1 MQPPSLQ
8 DVYAARPRVYS
19 SLKPSPLLKH
29 PLLDAA
35 LGLDVW
41 VKHENHNPTCAFK
54 VRGGLNLVSQ
64 LSDDEKRR
72 GVISASTGNHGQSIA
87 FASRIHGVRCRIVV
101 PVGNN
106 PEKNASIRAMGAELV
121 EHGRDFDEA
130 REFVEA
136 LVDKEGWRYVHS
148 GNEPHLLA
156 GVGTYALEIFEE
168 LPDTDVIL
176 VPIGGG
182 SGACGCC
189 IVRSGMKSRAR
200 VIGVQASRADAF
212 ARSWRG
218 PERVVGDSADT
229 FAEGMATRT
238 TFDLTFGLLKQ
249 ELDDVVTLDEEQLRE
264 GVRMAL
270 GLTHNLAEG
279 AGGATLAAAKA
290 SGDALAGKKI
300 VCVMSGGNIDA
311 ATLRRV
317 LDDGVMT
324 AFAARFAEIQSQPI
338 D

>member
-8 DVYAARPRVYS
+8 DVYSARPRVYA

-29 PLLDAA
+29 PLLDEA

-54 VRGGLNLVSQ
+54 IRGGLNLVAQ

-87 FASRIHGVRCRIVV
+87 FAAKLHGVRCRIVV
-101 PVGNN
+101 PKGNN

-121 EHGRDFDEA
+121 EHGHDFDEA
-130 REFVEA
+130 REYVEA
-136 LVDKEGWRYVHS
+136 LVEREGWRYIHS

-156 GVGTYALEIFEE
+156 GVGTYALEIFEA
-168 LPDTDVIL
+168 LPDADVIF

-189 IVRSGMKSRAR
+189 IVRSGMNSRAK
-200 VIGVQASRADAF
+200 VIGVQAARADAF

-218 PERVVGDSADT
+218 PQRVVGESADT

-238 TFDLTFGLLKQ
+238 TFDLTFGLLKN
-249 ELDDVVTLDEEQLRE
+249 ELDDVITLDEEQLRD

-279 AGGATLAAAKA
+279 AGGSTLAAAKT
-290 SGDALAGKKI
+290 SRDNLAGKKV

-311 ATLRRV
+311 ATLRRI
-317 LDDGVMT
+317 LN
-324 AFAARFAEIQSQPI
+324 
-338 D
+338 

>member
-1 MQPPSLQ
+1 MQPPTLQ
-8 DVYAARPRVYS
+8 DIYAARPRVYAT
-19 SLKPSPLLKH
+19 LKPSPLLKH
-29 PLLDAA
+29 PLLDEE
-35 LGLDVW
+35 LGLNVW

-54 VRGGLNLVSQ
+54 IRGGLNLVAQ
-64 LSDDEKRR
+64 LSEEDRRR

-87 FASRIHGVRCRIVV
+87 FASKIHGIRCRIVV

-106 PEKNASIRAMGAELV
+106 PEKNASMRAMGAEVL
-121 EHGRDFDEA
+121 EYGRDFDEA
-130 REFVEA
+130 RERVEQMVA
-136 LVDKEGWRYVHS
+136 SEGWRYVHS
-148 GNEPHLLA
+148 ANEPHLLA

-168 LPDTDVIL
+168 LPDADVVL

-189 IVRSGMKSRAR
+189 IVRSGLNSRAK
-200 VIGVQASRADAF
+200 VIGVQAARADAF

-218 PERVVGDSADT
+218 SQRVVAESADT
-229 FAEGMATRT
+229 FAEGMATRV
-238 TFDLTFGLLKQ
+238 TFDLTFGLLKEQ
-249 ELDDVVTLDEEQLRE
+249 LDDVVTLEEEQLRE

-279 AGGATLAAAKA
+279 AGASALAAAKT
-290 SGDALAGKKI
+290 SRDKLAGRKV

-317 LDDGVMT
+317 L
-324 AFAARFAEIQSQPI
+324 A
-338 D
+338 

>member
-1 MQPPSLQ
+1 MRTPSLQ
-8 DVYAARPRVYS
+8 DINAARPRVYA
-19 SLKPSPLLKH
+19 SLTPTPLLKH
-29 PLLDAA
+29 ALLDEA
-35 LGLDVW
+35 LGLDVY

-54 VRGGLNLVSQ
+54 VRGGLNLVAQ
-64 LSDDEKRR
+64 LSPDDRRR

-87 FASRIHGVRCRIVV
+87 FAARIHGVRCRIVV

-130 REFVEA
+130 REYVEA
-136 LVDKEGWRYVHS
+136 LVATEGWRYVHS

-156 GVGTYALEIFEE
+156 GVGTYALEIFDE
-168 LPDTDVIL
+168 LPDSDVIL

-189 IVRSGMKSRAR
+189 IVRTGMKSRAR
-200 VIGVQASRADAF
+200 VVGVQAAKADAF

-218 PERVVGDSADT
+218 PTRGVGDSAGT

-238 TFDLTFGLLKQ
+238 TFDLTFGLLKD
-249 ELDDVVTLDEEQLRE
+249 ELDDVVTLDEEQLRD

-279 AGGATLAAAKA
+279 AGGSTLAAAKT
-290 SGDALAGKKI
+290 SRDNLAGKKV
-300 VCVMSGGNIDA
+300 VCVMSGGNLGA
-311 ATLRRV
+311 
-317 LDDGVMT
+317 GN
-324 AFAARFAEIQSQPI
+324 
-338 D
+338 